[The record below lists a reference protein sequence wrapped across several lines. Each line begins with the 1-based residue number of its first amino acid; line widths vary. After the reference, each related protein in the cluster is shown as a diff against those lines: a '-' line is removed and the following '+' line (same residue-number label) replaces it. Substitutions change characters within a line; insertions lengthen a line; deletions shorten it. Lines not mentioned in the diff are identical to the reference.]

1 MGIFGLI
8 SVAMCWA
15 LAVALYRVG
24 PAGSSARQ
32 LALLVVVERV
42 VLMIS
47 PSEIME
53 DPVAGRINR

>member
-8 SVAMCWA
+8 SVAMYWA
-15 LAVALYRVG
+15 LAVVLYRVG
-24 PAGSSARQ
+24 PAGSAARQ